1 MAATT
6 WSKGGNSAR
15 KDIILSVLEYAE
27 AFRNMKNTVKM
38 VDMLNKQLLISDN
51 IFINSVLV
59 FHQYTPIDIINKKYF
74 NSMTRLSMILGTR

>member
-27 AFRNMKNTVKM
+27 AFRNMKNTVKK
-38 VDMLNKQLLISDN
+38 VDIKHIQTTSDN